1 MAIIQMATA
10 IHPTEEMTKLIIL
23 TKNQH
28 LSMQMV
34 IVNMVTM
41 QVITQTPQPQPKKV
55 TTLVMVNMWKTK
67 EETKMFTIL
76 LLTLLI
82 YLIDKFN
89 IFEGFFKCI
98 KQLTFKNIIIA
109 IIGIF
114 ISFIFIVIIFGLP
127 RP

>member
-1 MAIIQMATA
+1 
-10 IHPTEEMTKLIIL
+10 
-23 TKNQH
+23 
-28 LSMQMV
+28 
-34 IVNMVTM
+34 
-41 QVITQTPQPQPKKV
+41 
-55 TTLVMVNMWKTK
+55 
-67 EETKMFTIL
+67 MFTIL

-98 KQLTFKNIIIA
+98 KQLTFRNIIIA

-114 ISFIFIVIIFGLP
+114 ISYIFIVIIFGLP